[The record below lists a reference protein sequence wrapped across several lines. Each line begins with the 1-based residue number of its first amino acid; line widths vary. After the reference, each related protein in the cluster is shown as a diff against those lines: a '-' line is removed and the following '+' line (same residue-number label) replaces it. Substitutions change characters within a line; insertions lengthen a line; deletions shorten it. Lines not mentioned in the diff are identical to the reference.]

1 MMSGYPLPIEP
12 ASISELTDYI
22 KRLIDGNEALQT
34 VYVRGEISN
43 FSAPRGGHLYFSLKD
58 ENALIRAV
66 MFRGAASALRFR
78 PENGMHVVILGRVSV
93 YAPTGQY
100 QLYVEHMEPDGIGAM
115 ALLFE
120 QLKRKL
126 ESEGLFDQSRKRRIP
141 VFPKKIG
148 IVTSRTGAAVHDMVS
163 ILSRRFP
170 IAEILLYPASV
181 QGEEA
186 PRELTEGVRYF
197 SGRFDVDLVIIGRGG
212 GSIEDLYAFNDEG
225 LVRAVSACKHP
236 IISAV
241 GHETDFTLCDFA
253 ADLRAPTPSA
263 AAELAVPNATD
274 LRRTLVSLEGRMLSS
289 ANGLIERNES
299 KLAGIMQ
306 KPFYRMPELLYQQRE
321 ERLAR
326 ASDLLDMRQTHMLTM
341 ASKELS
347 SLASRLHALSP
358 LSVLARGYAYV
369 KAQDG
374 KTVNSVSDVTV
385 GDPITVRTSDGNI
398 HATVLDT
405 KKETL
410 YQTPSKNGR
419 ERNSSGTEKRND
431 NDL

>member
-1 MMSGYPLPIEP
+1 MNGYPLPIEP
-12 ASISELTDYI
+12 ASISELTEYI
-22 KRLIDGNEALQT
+22 KRLIDTSEALQT

-58 ENALIRAV
+58 EKSLIRAV

-78 PENGMHVVILGRVSV
+78 PENGMHVILLGRVSV
-93 YAPTGQY
+93 YPQTGQY

-126 ESEGLFDQSRKRRIP
+126 ESEGLFAPERKRRLP
-141 VFPKKIG
+141 AFPKKIG

-170 IAEILLYPASV
+170 LAQIYLYPASV

-186 PRELTEGVRYF
+186 PRELSAGVRYF
-197 SGRFDVDLVIIGRGG
+197 SEREDIDLVIIGRGG
-212 GSIEDLYAFNDEG
+212 GSLEDLYAFNDEN
-225 LVRAVSACKHP
+225 LVRTVSACKHP
-236 IISAV
+236 IISAI

-263 AAELAVPNATD
+263 AAELAVPSAYEL
-274 LRRTLVSLEGRMLSS
+274 LRTISGCEQRMLSS
-289 ANGLIERNES
+289 VKNLSERSQS
-299 KLAGIMQ
+299 KLNGITQ
-306 KPFYRMPELLYQQRE
+306 KPLYRDPSLLYLQRE
-321 ERLAR
+321 ERLSR
-326 ASDLLDMRQTHMLTM
+326 ASDLLDTRVKHL
-341 ASKELS
+341 LS
-347 SLASRLHALSP
+347 NAEKDISALASHLHALSP

-369 KAQDG
+369 KNGDG
-374 KTVNSVSDVTV
+374 NTVSSVSDVKV
-385 GDPITVRTSDGNI
+385 GDLITVRTQDGRI
-398 HATVLDT
+398 EASVLAT
-405 KKETL
+405 KKEKP
-410 YQTPSKNGR
+410 YQTKSKEGR
-419 ERNSSGTEKRND
+419 ERNDCGTEERNE

>member
-1 MMSGYPLPIEP
+1 MNGYPLPIEP

-22 KRLIDGNEALQT
+22 KRLIDTSEALNT

-66 MFRGAASALRFR
+66 MFRGAANTLRFR
-78 PENGMHVVILGRVSV
+78 PENGMHVILLGRVSV

-115 ALLFE
+115 ALLYE

-126 ESEGLFDQSRKRRIP
+126 ESEGLFDPSRKRKCP
-141 VFPKKIG
+141 AFPRRIG

-170 IAEILLYPASV
+170 IAQILLYPASV
-181 QGEEA
+181 QGEDA
-186 PRELTEGVRYF
+186 PRELSAGVRFF
-197 SGRFDVDLVIIGRGG
+197 SERNDIDLVIIGRGG
-212 GSIEDLYAFNDEG
+212 GSLEDLYAFNDEG
-225 LVRAVSACKHP
+225 LVRTVSACKHP

-263 AAELAVPNATD
+263 AAELAVPDAYEL
-274 LRRTLVSLEGRMLSS
+274 LRSLSS
-289 ANGLIERNES
+289 TEHRMVAAVKSLTERSES
-299 KLAGIMQ
+299 RLTAIAQ
-306 KPFYRMPELLYQQRE
+306 SPHYRTPELLYLQRE
-321 ERLAR
+321 ERLSR
-326 ASDLLDMRQTHMLTM
+326 ASDLLDSQTKRLLTIAEKDM
-341 ASKELS
+341 TALVT
-347 SLASRLHALSP
+347 RLNALSP

-369 KAQDG
+369 KTQDER
-374 KTVNSVSDVTV
+374 TVASVKDVSC
-385 GDPITVRTSDGNI
+385 GDLITVRTHDGTI
-398 HATVLDT
+398 DASVLNT
-405 KKETL
+405 KKEKL
-410 YQTPSKNGR
+410 HQEPPSKGR
-419 ERNSSGTEKRND
+419 ERKHRGTEERNE